1 MRLHKV
7 LLVLSVLGAITS
19 PTVIAAV
26 DGQIG
31 DTSSGRVVIRLDL
44 IQGIQISNLQ
54 DIEISVNGPTT
65 ELVSIGDESDESWLS
80 SQVDLVGGD
89 LVSRHQFCVRGN
101 TGGNYTITAFSD
113 RAGSAPF
120 TLFSDN
126 QNEIDFEIYFR
137 GNLSKHVGDRLLPN
151 IASRQYSLENKGAN
165 CDGQNNA
172 EMSLV
177 FPASEINQASDKE
190 YSGFL
195 NLTVA
200 IE

>member
-1 MRLHKV
+1 MQLHKLLQV
-7 LLVLSVLGAITS
+7 LTVLGVITS
-19 PTVIAAV
+19 PMAIAAV

-31 DTSSGRVVIRLDL
+31 DTSSGRVVIRLNL

-54 DIEISVNGPTT
+54 DIEISVSGETT
-65 ELVSIGDESDESWLS
+65 E
-80 SQVDLVGGD
+80 D
-89 LVSRHQFCVRGN
+89 LVSRHRFCVRGN

-120 TLFSDN
+120 TLSSDN
-126 QNEIDFEIYFR
+126 QSEIGFEVYFR
-137 GNLSKHVGDRLLPN
+137 GDLSKQVGDRLLPN
-151 IASRQYSLENKGAN
+151 IASRQYTLDNKGIN

-172 EMSLV
+172 EMNLV
-177 FPASEINQASDKE
+177 FPASQINQAGDKE

>member
-1 MRLHKV
+1 MQLQKLLHALI
-7 LLVLSVLGAITS
+7 LLSLVAPPVT
-19 PTVIAAV
+19 IAAV

-31 DTSSGRVVIRLDL
+31 ESSTGRVVIRLDL

-54 DIEISVNGPTT
+54 DIEISVSGQAT
-65 ELVSIGDESDESWLS
+65 EFASLGDEIEEGLPS
-80 SQVDLVGGD
+80 SQVKFVGGD
-89 LVSRHQFCVRGN
+89 IVSRHRFCVRGN

-120 TLFSDN
+120 SLFSANND
-126 QNEIDFEIYFR
+126 EIDFEIYFR
-137 GNLSKHVGDRLLPN
+137 GDLSKQVGDRLMPN

-177 FPASEINQASDKE
+177 FPASEINQASDRE

>member
-1 MRLHKV
+1 MRLLN
-7 LLVLSVLGAITS
+7 LLQALTVLGAITS
-19 PTVIAAV
+19 PMTIAAV

-31 DTSSGRVVIRLDL
+31 DTSSGRVIIRLEL

-54 DIEISVNGPTT
+54 DIEISVSGEISEDVVTHH
-65 ELVSIGDESDESWLS
+65 
-80 SQVDLVGGD
+80 
-89 LVSRHQFCVRGN
+89 RFCVRGN

-120 TLFSDN
+120 TLSSAN
-126 QNEIDFEIYFR
+126 QSEIDFEIFFR
-137 GNLSKHVGDRLLPN
+137 GNLSEQVGDRLLPN
-151 IASRQYSLENKGAN
+151 IASRQYSLENKGLN
-165 CDGQNNA
+165 CDGRNNA
-172 EMSLV
+172 EISLV

>member
-1 MRLHKV
+1 MRFKK
-7 LLVLSVLGAITS
+7 LLTALTLLSVVAS
-19 PTVIAAV
+19 PVTIAAV

-31 DTSSGRVVIRLDL
+31 DTSTGRVVIRLDL
-44 IQGIQISNLQ
+44 IQGIQISNLR
-54 DIEISVNGPTT
+54 DIEISVSGQTT
-65 ELVSIGDESDESWLS
+65 EFASLDDEIEEGLPLN
-80 SQVDLVGGD
+80 QVKYVGGD
-89 LVSRHQFCVRGN
+89 IVSRHRFCVRGN

-120 TLFSDN
+120 TLFSAN
-126 QNEIDFEIYFR
+126 NNEIEFEIYFR
-137 GNLSKHVGDRLLPN
+137 GDLSKQVGDRLLPN
-151 IASRQYSLENKGAN
+151 IASRQYSLENRGAN

-177 FPASEINQASDKE
+177 FPGSEINQASDSE

>member
-1 MRLHKV
+1 MQLHKV
-7 LLVLSVLGAITS
+7 LQVLTVLSVITS
-19 PTVIAAV
+19 PMTIAAV

-44 IQGIQISNLQ
+44 IQGIQISNLR
-54 DIEISVNGPTT
+54 DIEISVSGQTT
-65 ELVSIGDESDESWLS
+65 ELANLSDEVDESWTS
-80 SQVDLVGGD
+80 SQVNFVEGD
-89 LVSRHQFCVRGN
+89 IVSHHQFCVRGN

-113 RAGSAPF
+113 RTGSAPF
-120 TLFSDN
+120 TLFSAN

-137 GNLSKHVGDRLLPN
+137 GNLSKQVSDRLLPN
-151 IASRQYSLENKGAN
+151 IASRQHSLENKGAN

-177 FPASEINQASDKE
+177 FPASEIHQARDKE